1 MSRMSIGWKH
11 IPHLLFCA
19 IALLVSCLP
28 ACTQTLS
35 ISSEDGKTL
44 DAATRGLCNAQV
56 AMLGEIAT
64 HGDGHTLAFK
74 VALVERLVDQCGF
87 DTVFFEANQDEFI
100 HMNQRLRSGDA
111 VTSDDLFTA
120 VGGLWKF
127 YREFQPLAPFL
138 ITRAQS
144 GRMFLGG
151 LDDQLG
157 QLGQNYAN
165 IEMVTELTDLLP
177 QPKRQS
183 CVAALH
189 KKIYSQYPETA
200 PYSEADRSQIDDCL
214 DAMQAA
220 SSTASSITLVKQEQ
234 QEMISAT
241 QRWIS
246 RDFSSD
252 GESIANRDR
261 SMFQTFEW
269 LQSRLPKKHKTIV
282 WAATVHIAKQGNP
295 TWGDHAGTNLG
306 SLIHRK
312 YGNRARS
319 LGFSALGGSF
329 RQGKGKFQAMPVAP
343 TDSVEAQALAGI
355 TADAIYVGSKQLAAM
370 GKRPGAFFYHSYQSL
385 IWSDFLD
392 GVVVFKAERPPTD
405 LR

>member
-1 MSRMSIGWKH
+1 MSFGRKH
-11 IPHLLFCA
+11 LPHLLFGA
-19 IALLVSCLP
+19 IVFLAGCLH

-35 ISSEDGKTL
+35 ISFEDGKAL
-44 DAATRGLCNAQV
+44 DAATQGLCNAKV

-74 VALVERLVDQCGF
+74 VALVERLIDRCGF

-111 VTSDDLFTA
+111 VTSDDLLTA

-127 YREFQPLAPFL
+127 YGEFQPLAPFL

-144 GRMFLGG
+144 GQVFLGG

-165 IEMVTELTDLLP
+165 LEMATELTNLLP
-177 QPKRQS
+177 PPKRQS
-183 CVAALH
+183 CVVALH
-189 KKIYSQYPETA
+189 KKIYSQYSETS
-200 PYSEADRSQIDDCL
+200 PYSKTDRSQIDDCL
-214 DAMQAA
+214 EAMQAA
-220 SSTASSITLVKQEQ
+220 SSAASSIALVKQEQ

-241 QRWIS
+241 QRWVS
-246 RDFSSD
+246 RDFGSD

-261 SMFQTFEW
+261 SMFKTFEW

-282 WAATVHIAKQGNP
+282 WAATVHIAKQGDP
-295 TWGDHAGTNLG
+295 TWGDRAGTNLG

-312 YGNRARS
+312 YGNHARS

-329 RQGKGKFQAMPVAP
+329 RQGKGNFPAMPAAP
-343 TDSVEAQALAGI
+343 EDSVEAQALAGI
-355 TADAIYVGSKQLAAM
+355 TAGAIYVGSKQLAAV
-370 GKRPGAFFYHSYQSL
+370 GKRPGAFFRHSYQTLS
-385 IWSDFLD
+385 WSDFLD
-392 GVVVFKAERPPTD
+392 GVVVFRAERPPAD
-405 LR
+405 VR

>member
-1 MSRMSIGWKH
+1 M
-11 IPHLLFCA
+11 
-19 IALLVSCLP
+19 
-28 ACTQTLS
+28 
-35 ISSEDGKTL
+35 
-44 DAATRGLCNAQV
+44 
-56 AMLGEIAT
+56 
-64 HGDGHTLAFK
+64 
-74 VALVERLVDQCGF
+74 
-87 DTVFFEANQDEFI
+87 
-100 HMNQRLRSGDA
+100 
-111 VTSDDLFTA
+111 TSDDLLTA

-144 GRMFLGG
+144 GRVFLGG

-157 QLGQNYAN
+157 QNYAN
-165 IEMVTELTDLLP
+165 LEMVTELTDLLP

-214 DAMQAA
+214 EAMQAA

-246 RDFSSD
+246 RDFSSGG

-269 LQSRLPKKHKTIV
+269 LQSRLPKKH
-282 WAATVHIAKQGNP
+282 
-295 TWGDHAGTNLG
+295 
-306 SLIHRK
+306 
-312 YGNRARS
+312 
-319 LGFSALGGSF
+319 
-329 RQGKGKFQAMPVAP
+329 
-343 TDSVEAQALAGI
+343 
-355 TADAIYVGSKQLAAM
+355 
-370 GKRPGAFFYHSYQSL
+370 
-385 IWSDFLD
+385 
-392 GVVVFKAERPPTD
+392 
-405 LR
+405 